1 MRFITAG
8 ETKMTIRETRG
19 AAIIQSDELLI
30 TDAQSALD
38 LMATVKYETG
48 CDAMAIPKETVA
60 EDFFI
65 LSTGLAGEI
74 LQKFVTYRVKLAI
87 IGDYSRY
94 TCKPL
99 RDFMYESNNGSH
111 FFFVGT
117 EAEAVAKLTK
127 EAERGSTSVCIRE
140 ITPVD
145 YPLLEDFLYHA
156 IFVPPGTEAPPRD
169 VIYNP
174 DVFLYVDGFGSK
186 PGDCGVVAEVSGKVV
201 GAAWE
206 RIIPAFGHVDE
217 KTPELAISVLPEYRG
232 QAIGTLMMKRL
243 FGLLRER
250 GYKQTSL
257 AVQKENAAVRFY
269 QRLGYKTIR
278 DSVEEHIMVKDLT
291 DAGEITDTEMSL
303 G

>member
-1 MRFITAG
+1 
-8 ETKMTIRETRG
+8 MTIRETNG

-60 EDFFI
+60 EDFFV

-74 LQKFVTYRVKLAI
+74 LQKFVTYHVKLAI
-87 IGDYSRY
+87 IGDYSCY
-94 TCKPL
+94 TSKPL
-99 RDFMYESNNGSH
+99 RDFIYESNNGNH

-127 EAERGSTSVCIRE
+127 EAERHSTAVSVRA
-140 ITPVD
+140 ITPDD
-145 YPLLEDFLYHA
+145 YPLLEDFLYLA
-156 IFVPPGTEAPPRD
+156 IFVPPGTEAPPRN

-174 DVFLYVDGFGSK
+174 NVFLYIDGFGSK
-186 PGDCGVVAEVSGKVV
+186 PGDCGVVAEADGQVI

-206 RIIPAFGHVDE
+206 RVIPAYGHIDDD
-217 KTPELAISVLPEYRG
+217 TPELAISVLPEHRG
-232 QAIGTLMMKRL
+232 KAIGTALMTRL
-243 FGLLRER
+243 FELLRER
-250 GYKQTSL
+250 GYQRTSL

-269 QRLGYKTIR
+269 QRLGYKTVR
-278 DSVEEHIMVKDLT
+278 ESGEEYIMVKDLT
-291 DAGEITDTEMSL
+291 VKG
-303 G
+303 